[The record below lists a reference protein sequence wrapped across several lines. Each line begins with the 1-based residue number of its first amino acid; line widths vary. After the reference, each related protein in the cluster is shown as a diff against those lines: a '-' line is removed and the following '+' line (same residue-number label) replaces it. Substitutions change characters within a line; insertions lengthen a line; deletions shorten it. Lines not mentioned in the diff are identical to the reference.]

1 MPESDSDVGDTTW
14 SPIELSESDTDSG
27 IGDATWSPTELSE
40 SDTDSGILTVEKF
53 LRGGF
58 STFMLDEET
67 KAKLYSICALKGNK
81 EAVQGS
87 YQGDYDVLKQ
97 AATVDNMD
105 PSHPLSLEKFSFRK
119 VDEWMAARS
128 ASLAKYMPNDIIMPD
143 PTPKSVRD
151 AFRGIYP
158 RLELV
163 LEKDSVRCFMRL
175 FSEYHTSMVWNL
187 SITSETL
194 TCMIR
199 HNALRCAK
207 VVLEG
212 KAPKLNCMHAN
223 PNCMNPCECFPLHE
237 AAEQFSVDMIKLLF
251 RHGASANVR
260 TSSEAGIEG
269 LLPLHVA
276 VENTCMHKY
285 LEDIL
290 SPTQNHRDYIYKI
303 IHLLCLPEMKLFL
316 DTIRLLA
323 EKTDNLVDELL
334 NYMKGGKLVQA
345 AVLLLAAQ
353 KHIRDGGQSDGFY
366 TMMGCIF
373 ESSAALIY
381 EKGDTEEAQKHLE
394 EKQALY
400 GCAFQLVSIISRAGE
415 ALNKYIQSHSEV
427 KPHVEVVEH
436 VSTILQKFGF
446 CPKKEKYI
454 DFRNLTSD
462 RELPYKGCAE
472 ATEAVTETS
481 DLHAAEKYVRSCS
494 IIALAVPEQQQQ
506 QDVVRK
512 KVPRGWDST
521 YASFFPHGRSV
532 LGPRH
537 HVRVYSSTSYAVAD
551 DQSILALGQLHNSWS
566 NSMMNS
572 FLGGLQQLT
581 RTQKSRRYSNSP
593 FKALAKVLK
602 NA

>member
-1 MPESDSDVGDTTW
+1 MPESDSDAGDSTW
-14 SPIELSESDTDSG
+14 SETESSESDTDSG
-27 IGDATWSPTELSE
+27 V
-40 SDTDSGILTVEKF
+40 LTVKKF

-58 STFMLDEET
+58 STYMLDEET
-67 KAKLYSICALKGNK
+67 KAKLYAIRALKGNK

-105 PSHPLSLEKFSFRK
+105 PSRPFCFSRIL
-119 VDEWMAARS
+119 VTISWTRMYIRS
-128 ASLAKYMPNDIIMPD
+128 AWLAKHMPKDIIMPD

-163 LEKDSVRCFMRL
+163 VEKDSAQCFMRL
-175 FSEYHTSMVWNL
+175 FSQYRKSMVWNL

-223 PNCMNPCECFPLHE
+223 PNCMNPSGCFPLHE

-285 LEDIL
+285 LEDNFP
-290 SPTQNHRDYIYKI
+290 PTQNHRDYIYKI

-334 NYMKGGKLVQA
+334 NYVKGGKLVQA

-353 KHIRDGGQSDGFY
+353 KQIRDGGQSDGFY
-366 TMMGCIF
+366 TMMGRIF

-400 GCAFQLVSIISRAGE
+400 GCAFQLVSIISHAGE
-415 ALNKYIQSHSEV
+415 ALNKYIQSHSVV

-446 CPKKEKYI
+446 CPKKENYI

-462 RELPYKGCAE
+462 RELPYEGCVD

-481 DLHAAEKYVRSCS
+481 DLHAAE
-494 IIALAVPEQQQQ
+494 E
-506 QDVVRK
+506 VVRK
-512 KVPRGWDST
+512 KLPRGWDTT

-537 HVRVYSSTSYAVAD
+537 HVRVYSSTSYAAAD
-551 DQSILALGQLHNSWS
+551 DQCILALGQLHSSWS

-572 FLGGLQQLT
+572 LLGGIQQLT
-581 RTQKSRRYSNSP
+581 STQKSRRYSDYA

>member
-1 MPESDSDVGDTTW
+1 MPESDSDAGDSTW
-14 SPIELSESDTDSG
+14 SETESSESDTDSG
-27 IGDATWSPTELSE
+27 V
-40 SDTDSGILTVEKF
+40 LTVKKF

-58 STFMLDEET
+58 STYMLDEET
-67 KAKLYSICALKGNK
+67 KAKLYAICALKGNK

-105 PSHPLSLEKFSFRK
+105 PSRPFLFLQKFSYDK
-119 VDEWMAARS
+119 VDEWMYIRS
-128 ASLAKYMPNDIIMPD
+128 AWLAKRMPKDIIMPD

-163 LEKDSVRCFMRL
+163 LEKDGARCFMRL
-175 FSEYHTSMVWNL
+175 FSQYRKSMVWNL

-194 TCMIR
+194 TCMMR

-212 KAPKLNCMHAN
+212 KTPKLNCMHAN
-223 PNCMNPCECFPLHE
+223 PNCMNPCGCFPLHE

-285 LEDIL
+285 LEDNF

-334 NYMKGGKLVQA
+334 NYVKGGKLVQA

-353 KHIRDGGQSDGFY
+353 KQIRDGGQSDGFY
-366 TMMGCIF
+366 TMMGRIF

-381 EKGDTEEAQKHLE
+381 EKCDTEEAQKHLE

-400 GCAFQLVSIISRAGE
+400 GCAFQLVSIISHAGE
-415 ALNKYIQSHSEV
+415 ALNKYIQSHSVV

-436 VSTILQKFGF
+436 VSTILQKFRF
-446 CPKKEKYI
+446 CPKKENYI

-462 RELPYKGCAE
+462 RELPYKGVLMQLRQSQKHLICM
-472 ATEAVTETS
+472 
-481 DLHAAEKYVRSCS
+481 LQRS
-494 IIALAVPEQQQQ
+494 
-506 QDVVRK
+506 VVRK
-512 KVPRGWDST
+512 KLPRGWDTT

-537 HVRVYSSTSYAVAD
+537 HVRVYSSTSYAAVD
-551 DQSILALGQLHNSWS
+551 DQSILALGQLHSSWS

-572 FLGGLQQLT
+572 FLGGIQQLT
-581 RTQKSRRYSNSP
+581 STQKSRRYSNYA